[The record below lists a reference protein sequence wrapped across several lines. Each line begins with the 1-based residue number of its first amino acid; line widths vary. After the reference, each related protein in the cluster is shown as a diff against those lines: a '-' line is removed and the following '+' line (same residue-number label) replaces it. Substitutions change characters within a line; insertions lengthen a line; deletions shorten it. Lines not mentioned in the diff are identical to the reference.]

1 MNRQLLVTFV
11 LALVGSTASAQL
23 TYTLSGVVRDSATNQ
38 PLNRAAVVLNYE
50 KSTTGTYTNAG
61 GEYSITIRAGAHVVV
76 VRHVG
81 YVPYRQTVRV
91 RGNTQ
96 LNVRLPSVSSQ
107 LEEVVVTSK
116 GYDRNVRQPLLGV
129 SQINIAALKRMPA
142 ALGETDILRSL

>member
-1 MNRQLLVTFV
+1 M
-11 LALVGSTASAQL
+11 
-23 TYTLSGVVRDSATNQ
+23 
-38 PLNRAAVVLNYE
+38 
-50 KSTTGTYTNAG
+50 
-61 GEYSITIRAGAHVVV
+61 IV

-81 YVPYRQTVRV
+81 YVPSRQSVRV

-129 SQINIAALKRMPA
+129 SQINITTLKRMPA
-142 ALGETDILRSL
+142 DLGESDILRSLQLLPGVTSVGEAANGVNIRGHHRPEPAR